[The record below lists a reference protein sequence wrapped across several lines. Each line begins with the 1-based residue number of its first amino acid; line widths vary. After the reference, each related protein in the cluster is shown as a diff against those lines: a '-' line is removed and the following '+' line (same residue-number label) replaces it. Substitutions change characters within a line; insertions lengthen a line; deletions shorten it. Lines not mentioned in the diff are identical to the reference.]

1 MSMRIYER
9 IFLYMISHELWKC
22 KQVLRYIYIYKDG
35 LELTY
40 KLIFSELIQRS
51 IKVELGIIYMQLELI
66 LI

>member
-1 MSMRIYER
+1 MSSGNVNRS
-9 IFLYMISHELWKC
+9 LD
-22 KQVLRYIYIYKDG
+22 IYIYKDG